1 MMVVVGERRLRLDRE
16 HAIELPAGGVSLAF
30 TLVRPEYSAERSVRL
45 QLKPGAT
52 ERVSIPIEQ
61 PGRLTVQPHLNAR
74 PGRARLDGQPV
85 GATPVRG
92 LWVAPGSHFLEIFDL
107 AEGGEPPFARSVEVR
122 SGVETVVTFDLDGRI
137 ESLIRERPLASP

>member
-1 MMVVVGERRLRLDRE
+1 MLLVVGERRLRLDRE
-16 HAIELPAGGVSLAF
+16 HTFELPAGNASLQF
-30 TLVRPEYSAERSVRL
+30 TLTRPEYSAERSLRL

-52 ERVSIPIEQ
+52 ERVSIPIER

-74 PGRARLDGQPV
+74 PGRARLDGQTV

-92 LWVAPGSHFLEIFDL
+92 LWVAPGSHFLEIFGL
-107 AEGGEPPFARSVEVR
+107 AAEGEPPFSRTIEIRSD
-122 SGVETVVTFDLDGRI
+122 VETVVTFDLDGRA